1 MLTWA
6 KANIFPLFVGAVV
19 GGLVGYLV
27 GRLTGAAFG
36 L

>member
-19 GGLVGYLV
+19 GGGVMYLI
-27 GRLTGAAFG
+27 GRFTGALFG